1 MEKDFQEILRKKNI
15 KIKKKQFK
23 LNFFQKSFLDSIQF
37 LELVSLIEK
46 KYKIN
51 FSNKEISNNKFYS
64 INGIM
69 ACLKKKLHVNKKKY

>member
-51 FSNKEISNNKFYS
+51 FSNKEI
-64 INGIM
+64 
-69 ACLKKKLHVNKKKY
+69 

>member
-1 MEKDFQEILRKKNI
+1 MERDLQEILKKKNI
-15 KIKKKQFK
+15 KISIKQFK
-23 LNFFQKSFLDSIQF
+23 LNFFKKNLLDSIQF
-37 LELVSLIEK
+37 LELVSHIEK